1 MRLSTFHLSRYPC
14 KNEKYLH
21 VYVSVCIY
29 LYTVQLINILIAQV
43 YLINRKFFLCNFEW
57 LNLNNAMPEII
68 TKDYVCCG
76 ANMQNRTKLTG
87 IRFYTWKRIF
97 LSWLMFAT
105 FSFSHSVNYVISLFC
120 FRFTFTQQSLII
132 ISLLWSVLWPIV

>member
-1 MRLSTFHLSRYPC
+1 MFYISA
-14 KNEKYLH
+14 
-21 VYVSVCIY
+21 SVCY
-29 LYTVQLINILIAQV
+29 CMYSCEYVAAGQYPNAEV
-43 YLINRKFFLCNFEW
+43 YISSKKLFLCNFEW

-76 ANMQNRTKLTG
+76 VNMQNRTKLTG

-105 FSFSHSVNYVISLFC
+105 LSFSHCVNYVISLFC
-120 FRFTFTQQSLII
+120 FRFTFTFTQQSLII